1 MQGAYRSLRGVK
13 SESTIMAPVSDL
25 DAHPFNAS
33 SARCC
38 VISGAVSS
46 MEGESICH
54 VTLRG
59 DVLLLG
65 KRPTQVEDLRLLSG
79 AVVELRRDVVSI
91 APPFGIS
98 KELSLRFGS
107 AGEAKVWARKLE
119 HASKLWQTSMCI
131 SSRDFSSGSSEE
143 LTAAQETLSSLETI
157 EGVSSS
163 PDGAPLSRNSDE
175 HALESDDDSID
186 SWVEAQIERSS
197 QLLAMF
203 QQQEKWLGSTEDC
216 VARQLQALE
225 GDLFEALLKEE
236 ALQAATIEE
245 LQDQVQKLAEKYRQ
259 TQQPLPD
266 WALLGAATQGR
277 SWKLQD
283 LAKKATAI
291 ARHQTGPPKVAVGPL
306 SQTARAAYASR
317 GSGCGRPTWG
327 KATLPPRTQASSWSL
342 AQIQRDVGRW
352 NAGVREEDTA
362 NDYQKLKR
370 VLWAVS
376 DSRLV
381 NRDTHILV

>member
-1 MQGAYRSLRGVK
+1 MPPLSGHDALRC
-13 SESTIMAPVSDL
+13 SPAT
-25 DAHPFNAS
+25 
-33 SARCC
+33 ARCY
-38 VISGAVSS
+38 VIKGAASALQ
-46 MEGESICH
+46 GESVYY
-54 VTLRG
+54 VTLRD

-65 KRPTQVEDLRLLSG
+65 KWPMQFEDLRLLSG
-79 AVVELRRDVVSI
+79 AVVERCEDIVSV
-91 APPFGIS
+91 APPFNIS
-98 KELSLRFGS
+98 KELSLRFSS
-107 AGEAKVWARKLE
+107 AGEAEVWSRKLE

-131 SSRDFSSGSSEE
+131 SSRGFPSGSSKE
-143 LTAAQETLSSLETI
+143 LTAAQETLSSLETL

-163 PDGAPLSRNSDE
+163 QWTHDGAPLSGTSDE
-175 HALESDDDSID
+175 VMESDDDSID

-259 TQQPLPD
+259 TQEPLPD
-266 WALLGAATQGR
+266 WALLGAATQGH

-283 LAKKATAI
+283 LAKKVQATVGSVKTTAV
-291 ARHQTGPPKVAVGPL
+291 ARHRMGPPVVGAL

-317 GSGCGRPTWG
+317 GSGCSRPTCR
-327 KATLPPRTQASSWSL
+327 ATLPPRTEGSWSL
-342 AQIQRDVGRW
+342 ARIQRDVGRW
-352 NAGVREEDTA
+352 NEMRLSQDEEM
-362 NDYQKLKR
+362 
-370 VLWAVS
+370 VS
-376 DSRLV
+376 KQIHRGTSRLAELMGAKRFMRV
-381 NRDTHILV
+381 W